1 MKKTIIAFG
10 HQKGVGK
17 DTIIKYMIDILRPES
32 RRLRIVRR
40 GFADKVYD
48 VCHHLWGWAGF
59 REREYYAANHAAK
72 NDVLLNGKTVRQM
85 LIEVGTPVMRAYD
98 DDVWINAALK
108 AEDFDIL
115 FVNDLRFP
123 NEFKAIRRLGGTL
136 IKVIRPGLAVPT
148 DVADT
153 ALNDCTE
160 WDLTVNND
168 GELGR
173 LHNLAQTLV
182 QKYVFKQA

>member
-1 MKKTIIAFG
+1 MKKIVAFG

-17 DTIIKYMIDILRPES
+17 DSIIKYMIDILRPQT
-32 RRLRIVRR
+32 RGLRIVRR

-59 REREYYAANHAAK
+59 REREYYARNHHAK

-98 DDVWINAALK
+98 DNVWINAALK

-123 NEFKAIRRLGGTL
+123 NEFNAIRALGGQL
-136 IKVIRPGLAVPT
+136 IRVVRPGLPVPT

-153 ALNDCTE
+153 ALVGWEDK
-160 WDLTVNND
+160 WDLTIENGGDLNQ
-168 GELGR
+168 
-173 LHNLAQTLV
+173 LHATAEALV
-182 QKYVFKQA
+182 KKYILT